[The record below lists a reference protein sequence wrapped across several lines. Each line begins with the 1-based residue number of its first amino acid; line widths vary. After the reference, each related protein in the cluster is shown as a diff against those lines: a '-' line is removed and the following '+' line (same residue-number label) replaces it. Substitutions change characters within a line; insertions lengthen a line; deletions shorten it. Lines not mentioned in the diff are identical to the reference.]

1 MNAKPRRRA
10 LLVGV
15 PLALVSLLTTAA
27 GCGSSSGSGSGGSGG
42 GGGGGKSSLQ
52 CSFTTLLGAPV
63 QRQIT
68 ATSSVI
74 CNFPVVSSTTTLVIQ
89 AKPHGSANTHWDNV
103 DHPKTTG
110 TVPPN
115 DLTYTVICVGGLDYQ
130 ASADITGFGPNNQP
144 FHSYETT
151 DTVTYTQ
158 AECNQ
163 S

>member
-1 MNAKPRRRA
+1 MRERRA
-10 LLVGV
+10 LLLGV

-27 GCGSSSGSGSGGSGG
+27 GCGSSSGSGGGGSGG
-42 GGGGGKSSLQ
+42 GNSSLQ
-52 CSFTTLLGAPV
+52 CSFTTLLEAPV
-63 QRQIT
+63 HRQIA

-89 AKPHGSANTHWDNV
+89 AKKHGAPATAWDNYG
-103 DHPKTTG
+103 DPKTTA
-110 TVPPN
+110 VPPPN
-115 DLTYTVICVGGLDYQ
+115 GLEYTAICVGGLDYQ
-130 ASADITGFGPNNQP
+130 ASADITGVGPNNQP